1 MGHICDRQFGVW
13 LAVRKYCF
21 CSDSLMNE
29 NNRVAV
35 VTRYKFVVLYT
46 LKTLARDGHVVRM
59 FVMHEVYCVLT

>member
-1 MGHICDRQFGVW
+1 
-13 LAVRKYCF
+13 
-21 CSDSLMNE
+21 MNE